1 MMSLPGLE
9 WMHGPPRRG
18 ITSLLAFVWLLS
30 LSAVCHECNP
40 PELLK
45 FVRSS
50 NPRKK
55 RGDSLRSSALAL
67 LPVRPPMLTRPR

>member
-30 LSAVCHECNP
+30 LSAMCHECNP

-45 FVRSS
+45 FVRSF
-50 NPRKK
+50 NRREKK
-55 RGDSLRSSALAL
+55 KEGTRCVRLRLPSSQFAL
-67 LPVRPPMLTRPR
+67 PC